1 MLINNR
7 LYINICGRYHKEKVQ
22 RSCQANSAILC
33 RHQIASQLQLFLEWT
48 EWTWIALWTTPP
60 ASQTGAES
68 SQQKLDEASAT
79 WNMEVKLLNSQNK
92 REFQFFTL
100 QSISSE
106 EINFSR
112 RTEKGT
118 YSTVWLISKW

>member
-1 MLINNR
+1 MDL
-7 LYINICGRYHKEKVQ
+7 
-22 RSCQANSAILC
+22 
-33 RHQIASQLQLFLEWT
+33 T
-48 EWTWIALWTTPP
+48 ALWTTPP

-92 REFQFFTL
+92 REFQIFTL

-112 RTEKGT
+112 GTEKET
-118 YSTVWLISKW
+118 YSTVWLLVAKGDRVIHHANQ